1 MSKFRVKISCI
12 GEMKQ
17 NINIR
22 LLSLTVNNNVISRL
36 FYIFG
41 CIFLI
46 PRAGKRRGTPF
57 DVFHTELH

>member
-22 LLSLTVNNNVISRL
+22 LLSLTLNNNVISRL
-36 FYIFG
+36 LFIFG
-41 CIFLI
+41 GIFLI

-57 DVFHTELH
+57 DVFHRELH